1 VTGGRSANV
10 EEGRMSDQARVV
22 GAIALTGCLI
32 VLSGC
37 DWWPP
42 ALQQRIGELEANV
55 QAAEAEKSALL
66 KKVAEVSQAAED
78 CKAQSDQ
85 MAKAQVDLQARVD
98 QLQAALADAQDKLK
112 SKDKPVRSK
121 SKSKK

>member
-22 GAIALTGCLI
+22 GAIALAGCLI
-32 VLSGC
+32 VVSGC

-66 KKVAEVSQAAED
+66 KKAAEVSQAAED

-98 QLQAALADAQDKLK
+98 QLQAALADAQAQLK

-121 SKSKK
+121 SKGKK